1 MNSVPSYLLLTA
13 VSGCVQ
19 VDGLREPTEE
29 EHVLIQGGVE
39 DNELLQTPFIE
50 MTVPIKT
57 EMDSLPVEDFVNETG
72 ELLRELLDSDRIL
85 VATSLTKS
93 GDGDEG
99 AYDRVLKKIVLDE
112 GVFTNVNVLD
122 SVMIHE
128 GFHGADDN
136 LELPRSECRH
146 SEDVEAAVSQS
157 VAADP
162 LVASIALAEDDTSYW
177 FGSLSAFLWIEVLRE
192 DPEYHYAKANFGEA
206 YQDWSGLDC
215 ETWREQQITTFEES
229 LNLLVSETGFQYSN
243 EESLHILA
251 VSYPFIAGKI
261 EANFRNAED
270 SDGYVFPESPSFT
283 ACE

>member
-29 EHVLIQGGVE
+29 EHVLIEGGVE
-39 DNELLQTPFIE
+39 DYELLHTPFIE

-57 EMDSLPVEDFVNETG
+57 EMDSVPVEDFANETG

-93 GDGDEG
+93 GDGDKG
-99 AYDRVLKKIVLDE
+99 AYDRVLKRIVLDE
-112 GVFTNVNVLD
+112 GVFTNLNVLD

-136 LELPRSECRH
+136 LEVPRSGCRH
-146 SEDVEAAVSQS
+146 SEDIEDEVSQS
-157 VAADP
+157 AAADP
-162 LVASIALAEDDTSYW
+162 LVTSIALAEDDTPYW
-177 FGSLSAFLWIEVLRE
+177 FGSLSEFLWIEVLRE
-192 DPEYHYAKANFGEA
+192 NPEYHYAKANFGEA
-206 YQDWSGLDC
+206 YQDWSDLDC
-215 ETWREQQITTFEES
+215 EAWRDQQSASFEEE
-229 LNLLVSETGFQYSN
+229 LNLLVSETGFQYSK
-243 EESLHILA
+243 EESLHILD
-251 VSYPFIAGKI
+251 VSYPFIAGKV
-261 EANFRNAED
+261 EADFRNAED
-270 SDGYVFPESPSFT
+270 SDGYVFPNLPSFT